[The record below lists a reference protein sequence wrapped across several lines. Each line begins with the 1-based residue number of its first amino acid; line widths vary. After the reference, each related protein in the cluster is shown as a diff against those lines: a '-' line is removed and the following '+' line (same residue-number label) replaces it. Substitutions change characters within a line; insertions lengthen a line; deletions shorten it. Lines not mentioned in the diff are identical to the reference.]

1 MGETLELRNIGK
13 KYGEHTI
20 LKEIDLA
27 VAAGERIVLLGPSG
41 SGKSTLLRMIAGLEK
56 ITSGEL
62 FLGT

>member
-27 VAAGERIVLLGPSG
+27 VAAGERIV
-41 SGKSTLLRMIAGLEK
+41 
-56 ITSGEL
+56 
-62 FLGT
+62 

>member
-41 SGKSTLLRMIAGLEK
+41 SGKIYFAENDCWFGKKLRVE
-56 ITSGEL
+56 S
-62 FLGT
+62 FF